1 MTDITITAA
10 DKDALLQEFGDD
22 SESRERWKGAS
33 HEFVAE
39 YLSAAHRMGWRKGLT
54 FTEAVQAA
62 FDRKETP

>member
-39 YLSAAHRMGWRKGLT
+39 YLEERAK
-54 FTEAVQAA
+54 EE
-62 FDRKETP
+62 ETP